1 MSVTRP
7 ELTVVGNPPD
17 ELLEAPNV
25 WWRRRRNPKLAWAR
39 MAAGRLLFGM
49 ALIALWQAA
58 AGRIVSHNLVS
69 SPLAVARVFTEW
81 MVSGSIFFHFAYTL
95 TNTFYGYAVGAV
107 IGILLGFALAEA
119 PAFASV
125 IEPYIMAFNGVPRI
139 AYGPLFIAWFGIE
152 RAPKIVLVATI
163 VFFLTFVSTFSG
175 IRLVPQD
182 LINVAR
188 VIGGR
193 RLDIYR
199 KVVLP
204 SAVPWIINGLKVSIP
219 FGMVGAI
226 VGEYLASDRGLGY
239 LLSLYSNE
247 YFMAGMIAVI
257 VLLMAVVLLFN
268 QALNWAESRALRWR
282 APVRMGQDPRVPS

>member
-1 MSVTRP
+1 MIFTRP
-7 ELTVVGNPPD
+7 ELTAVANPP
-17 ELLEAPNV
+17 EESLEAPSL
-25 WWRRRRNPKLAWAR
+25 WQRLCQSPELAWVR
-39 MAAGRLLFGM
+39 MAAGRALFG
-49 ALIALWQAA
+49 LVLVALWQAA
-58 AGRIVSHNLVS
+58 AGRIVSDKLVS
-69 SPLAVARVFTEW
+69 SPLAVARVFVEW

-95 TNTFYGYAVGAV
+95 TNTFYGYVEGAA

-119 PAFASV
+119 PTVASV

-188 VIGGR
+188 VIGGG

-257 VLLMAVVLLFN
+257 VLLMAVVLSLN
-268 QALNWAESRALRWR
+268 QALNWAESRAMRWR
-282 APVRMGQDPRVPS
+282 APVRMGDPRVPS